1 MIREEALMS
10 RTLLA
15 LGVAAAA
22 ALAAPAH
29 ALTFVAVGG
38 NASACFYNASN
49 EVNTLDAVGV
59 CTTAL
64 SVERLS
70 ARDRAATH
78 VNRGILYLRLGSMD
92 RAMQDFD
99 EAVSLY
105 PELAEGHINR
115 GAAYLRQENWRAA
128 VDAISEGLRHDPEN
142 PAQAY
147 YNRAVAYE
155 EMGQLRQAYEDYR
168 RAAELAPTWN
178 APRVEL
184 TRFQVR

>member
-1 MIREEALMS
+1 MS
-10 RTLLA
+10 RKLLV
-15 LGVAAAA
+15 LGLAAATV
-22 ALAAPAH
+22 LAAPAH

-38 NASACFYNASN
+38 NATACYDNASN
-49 EVNTLDAVGV
+49 EVNTLDAVGI

-70 ARDRAATH
+70 PRDRAATH
-78 VNRGILYLRLGSMD
+78 VNRGILYLRLGHLD

-105 PELAEGHINR
+105 PALAEGHINR

-128 VDAISEGLRHDPEN
+128 AEAISQGLQRDPEN

-155 EMGQLRQAYEDYR
+155 EMGQFRAAYDDYR